1 MCGQNGFEF
10 NQIQYVNVYESFSFV
25 FITERELA
33 LKFFSTLSGVK
44 TDKLEM
50 LDQKINQDQ
59 SEGRCE
65 IGDSGKIEKALHAL
79 ARYLPLT
86 FNWKLPI
93 QSCKVL

>member
-1 MCGQNGFEF
+1 
-10 NQIQYVNVYESFSFV
+10 
-25 FITERELA
+25 
-33 LKFFSTLSGVK
+33 
-44 TDKLEM
+44 M

-86 FNWKLPI
+86 FNWKLAI
-93 QSCKVL
+93 HSCTVMQLLQTTALPSLITSL

>member
-1 MCGQNGFEF
+1 
-10 NQIQYVNVYESFSFV
+10 
-25 FITERELA
+25 
-33 LKFFSTLSGVK
+33 
-44 TDKLEM
+44 M

-86 FNWKLPI
+86 FNWKLAI